1 MRMVTRLVVDFRSH
15 IHLQVKQF
23 DVSITLCHLDAKQ
36 TTAVTETETTN
47 IINTT
52 MTTVTEI
59 DTTNIINTTMTTVVE
74 IETTTNINTTVT
86 STTTKPTTT
95 NGSYDYLN

>member
-1 MRMVTRLVVDFRSH
+1 MRMVIMLVVDFRSH
-15 IHLQVKQF
+15 IHFQVKQF

-36 TTAVTETETTN
+36 TTAVTEIETTN

-59 DTTNIINTTMTTVVE
+59 DTTNIINTTTMTT
-74 IETTTNINTTVT
+74 INTTIT
-86 STTTKPTTT
+86 GKTTKPTTT

>member
-1 MRMVTRLVVDFRSH
+1 MRMVAMLVVDFRSH
-15 IHLQVKQF
+15 IHLEVKQF
-23 DVSITLCHLDAKQ
+23 DVSITLCHLVAKQ
-36 TTAVTETETTN
+36 TTAVTEIETTN

-52 MTTVTEI
+52 TTAVT
-59 DTTNIINTTMTTVVE
+59 E

>member
-1 MRMVTRLVVDFRSH
+1 MRMVAMLVVDFRSH

-36 TTAVTETETTN
+36 TTTVTDIETTN

-52 MTTVTEI
+52 TTAVA
-59 DTTNIINTTMTTVVE
+59 D
-74 IETTTNINTTVT
+74 IETTTNVNTTIT
-86 STTTKPTTT
+86 GTTTKPTTT